1 MTRKCKNKCGNEI
14 PPATKCENII
24 SKKGYCSVECLAEHT
39 RFKRVEAQKKKE
51 RKEIREAKE
60 RLKTRS
66 EYTKDAQRWFNKWV
80 RLRDA
85 DQPCISCGNTGG
97 HNKGHRGHNYDA
109 GHYRSI
115 GANPELRFEPDNCF
129 KQCVKCN
136 RNLSGNVANMRFGIF
151 KRIGKERIEWVEG
164 SHQPKK
170 YTVEELK
177 AIKGK
182 YKALCKEL
190 ES

>member
-66 EYTKDAQRWFNKWV
+66 EYTKDAQRLFNKWV

-85 DQPCISCGNTGG
+85 DQPCISCDWPDNGTNAR
-97 HNKGHRGHNYDA
+97 HA
-109 GHYRSI
+109 SHYRST
-115 GANPELRFEPDNCF
+115 GACGSLRFHPDNVHASCA
-129 KQCVKCN
+129 QCNSVK
-136 RNLSGNVANMRFGIF
+136 SGNILEY
-151 KRIGKERIEWVEG
+151 RIRLIKKLGQEKVDWLEC
-164 SHQPKK
+164 QPKARK
-170 YTVEELK
+170 WTIEELK
-177 AIKGK
+177 EIKLK
-182 YKALCKEL
+182 YKVLCRDL
-190 ES
+190 EKADN